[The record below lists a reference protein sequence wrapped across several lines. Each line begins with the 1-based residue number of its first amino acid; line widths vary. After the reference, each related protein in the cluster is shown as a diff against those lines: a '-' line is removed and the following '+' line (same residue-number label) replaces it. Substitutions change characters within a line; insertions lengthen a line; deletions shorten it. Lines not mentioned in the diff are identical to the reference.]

1 MGTEGPKVTNLL
13 WVLRLLVLV
22 HTVALFFQA
31 VFAGNFLDGS
41 DSALG
46 MHQVTGTS
54 VITTIS
60 VLQVVVAVLCWR
72 RRQVSPW
79 FAVTSFGLFVGEMAQ
94 IGLGFTDQ
102 LSLHVPLGATA
113 LAVSLVLLLA
123 SLRHYGPG
131 RGDRHKAGP
140 KAA

>member
-1 MGTEGPKVTNLL
+1 MSTDRPKVTGMV

-22 HTVALFFQA
+22 HTVVLFFQA

-46 MHQVTGTS
+46 LHQLTGTS

-72 RRQVSPW
+72 RHQISAW
-79 FAVTSFGLFVGEMAQ
+79 FAVTSFGLFAGEMAQ

-102 LSLHVPLGATA
+102 LSLHVPLGAAA

-123 SLRHYGPG
+123 SLRHHDL
-131 RGDRHKAGP
+131 RDGDNAGP
-140 KAA
+140 RSA

>member
-1 MGTEGPKVTNLL
+1 VSTDEPKVTNMV

-22 HTVALFFQA
+22 HTVVLFFQA

-46 MHQVTGTS
+46 MHQLTGTS

-72 RRQVSPW
+72 RRQVSAW
-79 FAVTSFGLFVGEMAQ
+79 FAVTSFGLFVAEMAQ

-102 LSLHVPLGATA
+102 LSLHVPLGAAA

-123 SLRHYGPG
+123 SLKHQGL
-131 RGDRHKAGP
+131 GDRDNSRP
-140 KAA
+140 RAA